1 PLWIVASALGLFG
14 VLLVLFIVGWP
25 FSGLRIPSELAP
37 QEDRGMVQIF
47 VTAPEGSSIQYTDR
61 QLREVEAIAMDEVRN
76 GNARRVLTRSGGFGR
91 SAEVNIGRVMM
102 PLALWNEREDSA
114 SEIADRIRKRTQ

>member
-1 PLWIVASALGLFG
+1 
-14 VLLVLFIVGWP
+14 IVGLP
-25 FSGLRIPSELAP
+25 FSGLRIPTELAP

-47 VTAPEGSSIQYTDR
+47 ITAPEGSSITYLDR
-61 QLREVEAIAMDEVRN
+61 QLREVEQVAMDEVEK

-102 PLALWNEREDSA
+102 PLTLWNERKDSA
-114 SEIADRIRKRTQ
+114 SEIAN